1 MVELKIY
8 IDGGIMIRP
17 NSVDIVNFELKRA
30 LMTLKVHI
38 LG

>member
-8 IDGGIMIRP
+8 IDGGIMICP
-17 NSVDIVNFELKRA
+17 NSVDIVNFELKMA